1 MYITFNLKK
10 MKRLRKNMRNFG
22 VKMKID
28 QSENKLKIWSQFV
41 LP

>member
-1 MYITFNLKK
+1 MYIAFNLKK
-10 MKRLRKNMRNFG
+10 MKKLRNNTRNFG